1 MRTVRLGVTLR
12 EVTPTVLRVLDV
24 PAACTLPELH
34 DLLQIA
40 IGWTDSHLHQFVV
53 PAAVSGDVGEVRYGL
68 PDAELDRDEHDET
81 GVRLTELPPRFRYL
95 YDFGDGWDH
104 DIEVLGPGEPEPG
117 CRYGEGRC
125 PPEDCGGA
133 TGYAELLQVLADPTH
148 DDHEQMVA
156 WVGEWPEFDQPS
168 TDRLVRDMVG
178 QVPPSVALL
187 LELIGDGVRLTPGG
201 RLPRALVRQMQQQR
215 PDWYPLGLPA
225 QLEED
230 LPPLAALHGLLRR
243 VGLLRLSK
251 GVLHRTRA
259 AGDPLEVVR
268 RLRRA
273 FPRREFHSLLAGDLV
288 AMLATRSPA
297 SRLWNSRQI
306 RARHSRRAPSSG
318 SPRHGC
324 GPAPLLDSA
333 AGPRD
338 AARPCSAAGAAGL
351 PRLRGRPSGTSP
363 AAAAHLSHP
372 QRRTSTRGEPGPVT
386 N

>member
-1 MRTVRLGVTLR
+1 VHTVRLRVTLR
-12 EVTPTVLRVLDV
+12 EVTPAVLRVLDV
-24 PAACTLPELH
+24 PASCTLTELH

-53 PAAVSGDVGEVRYGL
+53 PVDVSADVGEVRYGV
-68 PDAELDRDEHDET
+68 PDAEFDCDEHDET

-125 PPEDCGGA
+125 PPEDCGG
-133 TGYAELLQVLADPTH
+133 TSGYAELLQVLADPTH
-148 DDHEQMVA
+148 DEHQQMAA
-156 WVGEWPEFDQPS
+156 WVGAWPEFDQLA

-178 QVPPSVALL
+178 RVPPSVALL
-187 LELIGDGVRLTPGG
+187 LELIGDGATLTPGG
-201 RLPRALVRQMQQQR
+201 RLPRALVRQVQQQR
-215 PDWYPLGLPA
+215 PDWYPLDRPA
-225 QLEED
+225 QVEDD
-230 LPPLAALHGLLRR
+230 LPPLAALHDLLRH

-288 AMLATRSPA
+288 AVLA
-297 SRLWNSRQI
+297 
-306 RARHSRRAPSSG
+306 
-318 SPRHGC
+318 
-324 GPAPLLDSA
+324 A
-333 AGPRD
+333 AGPMSPDELADKLFPLFEHGWSTNGHPLTILDLR
-338 AARPCSAAGAAGL
+338 AGISGMSAQ
-351 PRLRGRPSGTSP
+351 LRGLDQIGGDWRTWQPG
-363 AAAAHLSHP
+363 AAAHYLLPHATGMT
-372 QRRTSTRGEPGPVT
+372 QIWTTSRHKITT
-386 N
+386 DS

>member
-1 MRTVRLGVTLR
+1 VRTVRLGVTLR

-68 PDAELDRDEHDET
+68 PDAEFDRDEHDET

-104 DIEVLGPGEPEPG
+104 DIEVLGPSEPEPG

-243 VGLLRLSK
+243 VGVLRLSK

-288 AMLATRSPA
+288 AMLA
-297 SRLWNSRQI
+297 
-306 RARHSRRAPSSG
+306 
-318 SPRHGC
+318 
-324 GPAPLLDSA
+324 A
-333 AGPRD
+333 AGPMSPDQLTDKLFPLFEHGWSTNGHPLTTPDLR
-338 AARPCSAAGAAGL
+338 AAISGMSAE
-351 PRLRGRPSGTSP
+351 LRGLDQIGGDWRTWQPG
-363 AAAAHLSHP
+363 AAAHYLLPHATGMTQMWTTGRHKITTDS
-372 QRRTSTRGEPGPVT
+372 
-386 N
+386 